1 MFENKRIMVVVA
13 HPDDELLGQGATM
26 HKLIK
31 KYNVITHVVILGEG
45 IAARTE
51 NNNRD
56 EIKEILAKHHG
67 NIENARKAIGYDSV
81 STYDFS
87 DNRFDHHDLL
97 DIIKVIEKEKKLFKP
112 DIIFTHH
119 GGDLNVD
126 HQQTFKAVMTACRP
140 MEDECVKT
148 IITFETP
155 SATEWQANIPGVN
168 FMPNLFV
175 EISKEDLQA
184 KIDALE
190 AYEFEIRE
198 YPHPRS
204 AKALETLAAVRGY
217 NVGVQYAEAFQLIR
231 KIVK

>member
-1 MFENKRIMVVVA
+1 M
-13 HPDDELLGQGATM
+13 
-26 HKLIK
+26 
-31 KYNVITHVVILGEG
+31 
-45 IAARTE
+45 
-51 NNNRD
+51 
-56 EIKEILAKHHG
+56 AKHHG